1 MARLGLTSGVTHVGS
16 GPGKTNIGPLN
27 GDKMSDW
34 DYGRPTGDQHDAPR
48 PSWPDGTTYPY
59 PLPFPLAQ
67 ALDGDEVRAADG
79 FTSSEGRPPGA
90 GRGGDKGA
98 AREPLATAT
107 DQFDA
112 TAPQPAVPPYPSSY
126 PWPPAPPPA
135 WLRDAQSNG
144 DPADS
149 GGGRR
154 RAGRRWLIPAGLAAG
169 AAGLGAAAVLMTGG
183 QPAAPATGSPAS
195 PSAVPSMAVMR
206 AGKSPGPARSAP
218 SSAAPSPS
226 PAGPLTLTQAQA
238 VLARYTTVNNEANAQ
253 RSEALLATVESGS
266 SQAIDAGLDQEQQAA
281 GTAPYPAFGPVQ
293 ATYYIPRAEPAG
305 GPYWFVVQVAN
316 AFQSRPAAVT
326 SDEYLLF
333 TQSAPGGAW
342 HNSIEPYLLA
352 NANAPQIAVGSDGLA
367 SAVSPD
373 AAAVAVAPGQLPA
386 VTAASLD
393 GTTGAGQ
400 AAVADPGDLADRA
413 DQRHW
418 QAKVGDGTVTDTHA
432 AAAGADGDEFA
443 LLTADGGALVFYTD
457 AAQLTITPPAGSA
470 ISLSVPGFYSSA
482 QTLSQAGLTYL
493 EQFAAYD
500 PPAGGGTPKVVADY
514 SGITGKN

>member
-1 MARLGLTSGVTHVGS
+1 MTNVGGRSGNKDIGLYLGETMSHRDSGRSADG
-16 GPGKTNIGPLN
+16 
-27 GDKMSDW
+27 
-34 DYGRPTGDQHDAPR
+34 QHDAPR

-67 ALDGDEVRAADG
+67 ALDGDEIRAADG
-79 FTSSEGRPPGA
+79 FESPAGSGPPGA
-90 GRGGDKGA
+90 SRGGGDGA
-98 AREPLATAT
+98 AREPLTSEP

-112 TAPQPAVPPYPSSY
+112 TAPQPTVPPYRSSY

-135 WLRDAQSNG
+135 WLRGAQGTG

-149 GGGRR
+149 GGRR
-154 RAGRRWLIPAGLAAG
+154 RHAGRRWLLPAGLAAG
-169 AAGLGAAAVLMTGG
+169 AVGLGAAAVLMTGG
-183 QPAAPATGSPAS
+183 HPSAPATGSPAS
-195 PSAVPSMAVMR
+195 PSVVPSMAVVQ

-226 PAGPLTLTQAQA
+226 PAGSLTLTQAQP
-238 VLARYTTVNNEANAQ
+238 VLARYTTVNNAANAQ

-266 SQAIDAGLDQEQQAA
+266 SLAIDAGLYQEQQAT
-281 GTAPYPAFGPVQ
+281 GTAPYSAFGPVQ

-333 TQSAPGGAW
+333 TQSAAGGAW
-342 HNSIEPYLLA
+342 RNAIEPYLLA
-352 NANAPQIAVGSDGLA
+352 NASAPQIAVDSDGLA
-367 SAVSPD
+367 TAVSPV
-373 AAAVAVAPGQLPA
+373 AATVAVAVAPGQFPA

-400 AAVADPGDLADRA
+400 AAVADPGNLADHA

-418 QAKVGDGTVTDTHA
+418 QVKAGDGTVTDTHA

-443 LLTADGGALVFYTD
+443 LLTTDGGALVFYTD
-457 AAQLTITPPAGSA
+457 AARLTITPPAGSA
-470 ISLSVPGFYSSA
+470 IRLTVPGFYSPA

-514 SGITGKN
+514 SGISGKD

>member
-1 MARLGLTSGVTHVGS
+1 MTNVGGRSGNKDIGLYLGETMSHRDSGRSADG
-16 GPGKTNIGPLN
+16 
-27 GDKMSDW
+27 
-34 DYGRPTGDQHDAPR
+34 QHDAPR

-67 ALDGDEVRAADG
+67 ALDGDEIRAADG
-79 FTSSEGRPPGA
+79 FESPAGSGPPGA
-90 GRGGDKGA
+90 SRGGGDGA
-98 AREPLATAT
+98 AREPLTSEP

-112 TAPQPAVPPYPSSY
+112 TAPQPTVPPYRSSY

-135 WLRDAQSNG
+135 WLRGAQGTG

-149 GGGRR
+149 GGRR
-154 RAGRRWLIPAGLAAG
+154 RHAGRRWLLPAGLAAG
-169 AAGLGAAAVLMTGG
+169 AVGLGAAAVLMTGG
-183 QPAAPATGSPAS
+183 HPSAPATGSPAS
-195 PSAVPSMAVMR
+195 PSVVPSMAVVQ

-226 PAGPLTLTQAQA
+226 PAGSLTLTQAQP
-238 VLARYTTVNNEANAQ
+238 VLARYTTVNNAANAQ

-266 SQAIDAGLDQEQQAA
+266 SLAIDAGLYQEQQAT
-281 GTAPYPAFGPVQ
+281 GTAPYSAFGPVQ

-333 TQSAPGGAW
+333 TQSAAGGAW
-342 HNSIEPYLLA
+342 RNAIEPYLLA
-352 NANAPQIAVGSDGLA
+352 NASAPQIAVDSDGLA
-367 SAVSPD
+367 TAVSPV
-373 AAAVAVAPGQLPA
+373 AATVAVAPGQFPA

-400 AAVADPGDLADRA
+400 AAVADPGNLADHA

-418 QAKVGDGTVTDTHA
+418 QVKAGDGTVTDTHA

-443 LLTADGGALVFYTD
+443 LLTTDGGALVFYTD
-457 AAQLTITPPAGSA
+457 AARLTITPPAGSA
-470 ISLSVPGFYSSA
+470 IRLTVPGFYSPA

-514 SGITGKN
+514 SGISGKD